1 MISES
6 FPASPSSTISF
17 LNPVSDCWIS
27 LILFAWFPDAT
38 VQAAGAKRENVH
50 VAIND
55 VSLDEWGTGGK
66 SMREIK
72 AES

>member
-1 MISES
+1 MPFISVTMLEGRTQEQKL
-6 FPASPSSTISF
+6 A
-17 LNPVSDCWIS
+17 
-27 LILFAWFPDAT
+27 LIRALTDAT

-72 AES
+72 SES

>member
-1 MISES
+1 MPFISVTMLEGRTQEQKL
-6 FPASPSSTISF
+6 A
-17 LNPVSDCWIS
+17 
-27 LILFAWFPDAT
+27 LIRALTDAT

-55 VSLDEWGTGGK
+55 VSMDEWGTGGK

-72 AES
+72 AEG